1 MLVLTLC
8 TPKSKGTPVPHT
20 QVSVGIHFSEQEKP
34 PPFFSVIFFPTPPAL
49 GITVDTFSL
58 KQLSFPDNI
67 ADTN

>member
-34 PPFFSVIFFPTPPAL
+34 PLFFQSFFS
-49 GITVDTFSL
+49 
-58 KQLSFPDNI
+58 QLPRHWGLL
-67 ADTN
+67 